1 MKHKHAELMMQY
13 AQDAM
18 TTEKPWE
25 LWQFQRPSFDSWN
38 DCDAHPNWVHKFNYR
53 RKPNTTPIQYS
64 VSCAMPIK
72 AVSPALA
79 AQKFREAFTRE
90 ALIIQVEDCHGL
102 VHCYLPS
109 GELK

>member
-1 MKHKHAELMMQY
+1 MKHKHAELMAAY
-13 AQDAM
+13 AADAQ
-18 TTEKPWE
+18 TTDKPWE
-25 LWQFQRPSFDSWN
+25 LWERESTPAVWVDCIQNPTWN
-38 DCDAHPNWVHKFNYR
+38 VNFEYR

-79 AQKFREAFTRE
+79 AQKFREAFKRD
-90 ALIIQVEDCHGL
+90 AVIVQVQDCDGL

-109 GELK
+109 GEMK

>member
-1 MKHKHAELMMQY
+1 MKHKHADLMAAY
-13 AQDAM
+13 AADAQ
-18 TTEKPWE
+18 TTDKPWE
-25 LWQFQRPSFDSWN
+25 LWEYQRPSFDSWHGLFTN
-38 DCDAHPNWVHKFNYR
+38 PEWVRECNYR
-53 RKPNTTPIQYS
+53 RKPQVTPIQYS

-79 AQKFREAFTRE
+79 AQKFREAFIRE
-90 ALIIQVEDCHGL
+90 AVIIQVEDCDGL